1 MAIERLSAKP
11 GKKGGAGKHA
21 RYITREGPYAKPDGD
36 NERLY
41 VGHGNLPVWC
51 WDDPIG
57 FFDAS
62 DTFERAN
69 GSTYKEWEIALPR
82 ELSDDQLRALINEFI
97 EEQIGDRFAYLY
109 AIHIPDASDGG
120 KNPHCHLM
128 FSERELDGIERSRE
142 LFFKRANTKNPERGG
157 CKKANTG
164 LKASER
170 KELLI
175 EVRHAWEVMCNKHL
189 AAAGLDVR
197 IDMRSYSDRGIDK
210 IPEPKMRPGEAQG
223 RGRAEVIDYF
233 EAKRELQAAR
243 AEVER
248 LIPDMGA
255 EIISLREARELRE
268 AAAAPVVV
276 DADEAA
282 LDAALAAAVSKAQ
295 QSGEQD
301 IPQPQRPVIIESDDL
316 DYEDDPL
323 AQPASPPPQQR
334 GPVLFNAESGEPYQ
348 APNAD
353 QLAEWK
359 RELDSRP
366 EPTADELAELMSEGV
381 AELLE
386 ELHES
391 APGEDEIDLDDLD
404 ALDGGP
410 SGPNFG

>member
-21 RYITREGPYAKPDGD
+21 RYITRQGPYAKPDGD

-41 VGHGNLPVWC
+41 IGQGNLPVWAL
-51 WDDPIG
+51 DDPVA

-62 DTFERAN
+62 DLFERSN

-82 ELSDDQLRALINEFI
+82 GLSDDQLRALIEDFI
-97 EEQIGDRFAYLY
+97 REQIGDRFAYLY

-164 LKASER
+164 LKASQR
-170 KELLI
+170 KELLM
-175 EVRHAWEVMCNKHL
+175 EVRQAWEITCNRHL

-197 IDMRSYSDRGIDK
+197 IDMRSYADRGIDR
-210 IPEPKMRPGEAQG
+210 IPEPKMRPGEAHG

-233 EAKRELQAAR
+233 EAKAEWQAAR

-255 EIISLREARELRE
+255 EIISLREAREA
-268 AAAAPVVV
+268 AAAAPEV
-276 DADEAA
+276 DQDEA
-282 LDAALAAAVSKAQ
+282 LDAALSAAADRLRQPLELDEPVDAAVG
-295 QSGEQD
+295 QSDEL
-301 IPQPQRPVIIESDDL
+301 DDL
-316 DYEDDPL
+316 DLDLDQPLPELDDLDLDSDPL
-323 AQPASPPPQQR
+323 AQP
-334 GPVLFNAESGEPYQ
+334 V
-348 APNAD
+348 
-353 QLAEWK
+353 
-359 RELDSRP
+359 RP
-366 EPTADELAELMSEGV
+366 
-381 AELLE
+381 
-386 ELHES
+386 
-391 APGEDEIDLDDLD
+391 
-404 ALDGGP
+404 GGP
-410 SGPNFG
+410 KGLG